1 MGRNRKQ
8 KRVNVQKPR
17 TPKKENP
24 LKRPEVV
31 LEPWNDKQEQ
41 CLNNLDNFKVNLI
54 LGSAGTG
61 KTFMAASKA
70 AELLADRDI
79 RNIVMSKPIEGI
91 GPSMGYLPGTLD
103 EKMEP
108 WYASITDVL
117 KLQLGHGFYEAGY
130 GKSIRIEP
138 LQMLRGRSFPNTA
151 ILVDECQNLSKG
163 ALKAIIGRV
172 GEGSTLTFM
181 GDLKQ
186 IDVRDSG
193 IQWLL
198 RFLDDPRSG
207 ITRFVSDDIVRSSEC
222 KYWVTKMENEE

>member
-1 MGRNRKQ
+1 MGRSRKQ
-8 KRVNVQKPR
+8 KRVKGQAPR
-17 TPKKENP
+17 QPKKENP

-41 CLNNLDNFKVNLI
+41 CLRNLDNFKVNLI

-117 KLQLGHGFYEAGY
+117 KLQLGHGFYDAAY

-138 LQMLRGRSFPNTA
+138 IEMLRGRSFASSA
-151 ILVDECQNLSKG
+151 IIVDECQNLSKG